1 MKIIDTTTY
10 FDEKLM
16 MSIRFNILNSFV
28 DKFIVC
34 ESRYSHSGKEKEIN
48 FDIKD
53 YPEFQNKIIHLVLDN
68 EPKDLIISKNLTSG
82 EKRLNSIV
90 NYEIII
96 KSIIKITKNKHYELL
111 ETLAEDIF
119 FELFKNININKIKL
133 KIEKTQIIKNTSSVG
148 IEITKKNYDK

>member
-1 MKIIDTTTY
+1 MKKKDLKVIKFKTKKNYSYKRNVIINDLTLLISVGIHD
-10 FDEKLM
+10 FEK
-16 MSIRFNILNSFV
+16 IKKQEVRFNI
-28 DKFIVC
+28 DI
-34 ESRYSHSGKEKEIN
+34 EIN
-48 FDIKD
+48 PSLF
-53 YPEFQNKIIHLVLDN
+53 P
-68 EPKDLIISKNLTSG
+68 S

-96 KSIIKITKNKHYELL
+96 KSITKITKNKHYELL

-148 IEITKKNYDK
+148 IEITKKKI

>member
-1 MKIIDTTTY
+1 MKKKELKDIKNKTKKNYSYKRKVIINDLTLLISVGIHD
-10 FDEKLM
+10 FEK
-16 MSIRFNILNSFV
+16 IKKQEVRFNI
-28 DKFIVC
+28 DI
-34 ESRYSHSGKEKEIN
+34 EIN
-48 FDIKD
+48 PSLF
-53 YPEFQNKIIHLVLDN
+53 P
-68 EPKDLIISKNLTSG
+68 S

-148 IEITKKNYDK
+148 IEITKKKI